1 MLANLYRTLA
11 VCVVCLPYYP
21 YCVWPFGIGIYTV
34 YIVTFCLHRLVYS
47 FRTRHLGCGLTEAHL
62 CAVNAS
68 LHTLLSLAVEYN
80 KPYMYS
86 REAAW
91 EGRRQKTKD
100 FRATEVRRA
109 VHIVTVVLLAAT
121 AFVLFI

>member
-1 MLANLYRTLA
+1 M
-11 VCVVCLPYYP
+11 
-21 YCVWPFGIGIYTV
+21 
-34 YIVTFCLHRLVYS
+34 FCLHRLVHS
-47 FRTRHLGCGLTEAHL
+47 CRTRHLGCGLTEAYL

-68 LHTLLSLAVEYN
+68 LHTLLSLAVECN

-91 EGRRQKTKD
+91 EGALTKDQD
-100 FRATEVRRA
+100 FRATEVRRT